1 MREATAYFICVTR
14 HFLHPLAFCLC
25 FGLLLIKVPDIPFS
39 DECVDRI
46 VINMES
52 LDRFLIY
59 PFTFLT

>member
-39 DECVDRI
+39 DDCGHRI
-46 VINMES
+46 VINMER
-52 LDRFLIY
+52 LDRFFYIWILS
-59 PFTFLT
+59 LS

>member
-39 DECVDRI
+39 DECGQRI
-46 VINMES
+46 VINMEG
-52 LDRFLIY
+52 LDRFLI
-59 PFTFLT
+59 